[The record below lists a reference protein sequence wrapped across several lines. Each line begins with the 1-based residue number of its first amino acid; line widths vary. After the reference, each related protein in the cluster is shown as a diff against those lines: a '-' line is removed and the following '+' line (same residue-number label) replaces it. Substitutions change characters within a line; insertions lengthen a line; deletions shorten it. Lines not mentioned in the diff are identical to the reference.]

1 MSSTT
6 QPVSDP
12 KWMVW
17 VGWIISILPVL
28 MLIMSGVMKFM
39 LPEDVVK
46 TFVHLGWDVNLAF
59 ALGIV
64 ELSCAAIYVIPGTA
78 VLGAILLVGYLGG
91 AVATHVRAGDPFFQ
105 TAIIPIILGILVWGG
120 LWMRD
125 ARVRALLPLRN

>member
-6 QPVSDP
+6 QPVWDP

-39 LPEDVVK
+39 LPEDAVK
-46 TFVHLGWDVNLAF
+46 MFEHLGWDVNLAF

-64 ELSCAAIYVIPGTA
+64 ELSCALIYLIPGTA
-78 VLGAILLVGYLGG
+78 VLGAVLLTGYLGG
-91 AVATHVRAGDPFFQ
+91 AVATHVRVGDPFFQ
-105 TAIIPIILGILVWGG
+105 KAIIPIILGILVWGG
-120 LWMRD
+120 LWLRD
-125 ARVRALLPLRN
+125 GRVRALMPVRS